1 MKKKLQARKIQILPN
16 RMLYPIIFALGFI
29 PLIVHSY
36 EYDVGWQDIPWFPL
50 SANEQNDFFFMWKSI
65 AIMATGAAMLLLLIW
80 QYSKTLTLRIERI
93 FIPLAAYA
101 TFVIL
106 SAVCSPYKPQVFS
119 GSYEVLQPMGTML
132 GYLVIC
138 YYTYCLADNE
148 QKVSVVLH
156 YSIIG
161 ICILVLIGT
170 FQAAGLD
177 FFRSTL
183 GRLTIMN
190 PSDWEHLDRL
200 DFTFAKD
207 RVYATLYNPDFL
219 SFYFGLLL
227 PVMAAML
234 IAARKKAA
242 KAILLIACILSIV
255 CVIKADITSGYLAIL
270 IAAAV
275 GAYIQLSRRK
285 KTFIIGL
292 AVAAAALICGL
303 FVCLLTPIGPK
314 MQALFFGTI
323 RFEDTRLLKT
333 METKNDGIYMN
344 IDGQILVI
352 SYTYDANTG
361 NFQAIFRDA
370 DGSPLESELVKMDN
384 ESYGFQLSDS
394 AYGDILAQPVYIDE
408 ILCIG
413 IRLDGYD
420 WYFTNQ
426 LGGTYYYYNAAG
438 KFDKASIIPYAGLFY
453 DNAMTDRGYIWNLT
467 IPQLPKYIFIG
478 SGSNSFARAY
488 PQDDYIHKVYR
499 ENINK
504 TRNVFDLKA
513 HNWFLQEWVEQGLLG
528 TLCLFGFYLWYF
540 IRSVRIYRRC
550 NMRDT
555 AAIIGFGILLG
566 TVGYVS
572 AGFASDAN
580 VCTAPPF
587 WVMMG
592 LGMSVNRMLAGKIDF
607 SKNSKKVEQ

>member
-1 MKKKLQARKIQILPN
+1 M
-16 RMLYPIIFALGFI
+16 
-29 PLIVHSY
+29 VHSY
-36 EYDVGWQDIPWFPL
+36 KYDVGWQDIPWFPL
-50 SANEQNDFFFMWKSI
+50 NANEQNDFFFMWKSI

-80 QYSKTLTLRIERI
+80 QYSKTLVLRIERA
-93 FIPLAAYA
+93 FIPLAVYA
-101 TFVIL
+101 VFVIL

-119 GSYEVLQPMGTML
+119 GSYEILQPMGTML
-132 GYLVIC
+132 AYLVIC

-148 QKVSVVLH
+148 QK
-156 YSIIG
+156 
-161 ICILVLIGT
+161 ILVILRCSAIGVAILILLGT
-170 FQAAGLD
+170 FQAFGLD

-183 GRLTIMN
+183 GGYIIMD
-190 PSDWEHLDRL
+190 PSDWEYLGRL
-200 DFTFAKD
+200 TFTFPKD
-207 RVYATLYNPDFL
+207 QVYATLYNPDFL

-234 IAARKKAA
+234 IAARKKVS
-242 KAILLIACILSIV
+242 KVILLAACILSII
-255 CVIKADITSGYLAIL
+255 CVIKADITSGYLTIL
-270 IAAAV
+270 IAAAAGV
-275 GAYIQLSRRK
+275 YIQLSRRK
-285 KTFIIGL
+285 KAFIIGL
-292 AVAAAALICGL
+292 VAAAAALICGL

-314 MQALFFGTI
+314 MQVLFLGTT
-323 RFEDTRLLKT
+323 RFEDARLLKT
-333 METKNDGIYMN
+333 METKDDGIYMN
-344 IDGQILVI
+344 IDGQILII
-352 SYTYDANTG
+352 SYAYDAKTG
-361 NFQAIFRDA
+361 NFQAIFRNA
-370 DGSPLESELVKMDN
+370 DGNPLESELVKTDN
-384 ESYGFQLSDS
+384 ESYGFQLNDS

-413 IRLDGYD
+413 IHLDGYD

-438 KFDKASIIPYAGLFY
+438 KFDKTSIIPYAGIFM
-453 DNAMTDRGYIWNLT
+453 DNMMTDRGYIWNLT

-488 PQDDYIHKVYR
+488 PQNDYITKVYR
-499 ENINK
+499 ENVHK

-528 TLCLFGFYLWYF
+528 TLFLFGFYLWYF

-555 AAIIGFGILLG
+555 TAIIGFGILLG

-592 LGMSVNRMLAGKIDF
+592 LGMSVNRMLIEKI
-607 SKNSKKVEQ
+607 KPVNHLN